1 MRRILTAVGLPFA
14 LVAATAAIA
23 RPVRAA
29 DAPLRIDDAV
39 KLALAKNEAAQI
51 ADYQV
56 DVADAAVEKARVAF
70 LPVIVAAG
78 SDTIRPAPLRA
89 NVAPFAITTPVNA
102 TTGALTI
109 TQPVV
114 NLSAWPLYRQAQRLL
129 DAQRATSTDAKR
141 ILQFNAANA
150 FLQTLSQ
157 EAVLQAA
164 QRRLDAANANL
175 ADTTARAKAQLNST
189 NDVTR
194 AQVDLAAAQQEL
206 AGDVGNVQK
215 AYLSLSFVIN
225 TATTG
230 PLSAPTSTLQAA
242 ATPVPDA
249 GALVATAQNR
259 RLDLVAAIHAAR
271 AAHLFAD
278 EPMMRLAPV
287 LGLTGTLSDTP
298 YLSVPNQPVATLAAT
313 LTWTIYDAGSR
324 YADKHSRSAQA
335 SISDLQLDLLRRQV
349 TNDVHN
355 AVVLLQA
362 SQDALKAAASGVAS
376 SRKNVDETS
385 VLYRQGLATALD
397 LTTANDSRF
406 EAEIAYSG
414 AEYAMALAYLALR
427 QSMGLD
433 PIGTELR

>member
-1 MRRILTAVGLPFA
+1 MRRILTATGVPFA
-14 LVAATAAIA
+14 FVAAIA
-23 RPVRAA
+23 ATTHVAKAA
-29 DAPLRIDDAV
+29 DQPLRIEDAV

-51 ADYQV
+51 AEYQV

-70 LPVIVAAG
+70 LPVLTATG
-78 SDTIRPAPLRA
+78 SDTLRPNPIRG
-89 NVAPFAITTPVNA
+89 NVSPFAVSTPVNA

-109 TQPVV
+109 TQPVL

-129 DAQRATSTDAKR
+129 DAQRATSTDSKR

-164 QRRLDAANANL
+164 QRRVDAANANL
-175 ADTTARAKAQLNST
+175 TDTTARAKAQLNST
-189 NDVTR
+189 NDVTL

-215 AYLSLSFVIN
+215 AYLALSFVIN
-225 TATTG
+225 TPTTG
-230 PLSAPTSTLQAA
+230 PLTAPAATLQAA
-242 ATPVPDA
+242 AAPTPDA
-249 GALVATAQNR
+249 SVLVTTAQNR
-259 RLDLVAAIHAAR
+259 RLDLVAAVHAAR
-271 AAHLFAD
+271 AGHLFAD

-287 LGLTGTLSDTP
+287 LGLTGILSDTP
-298 YLSVPNQPVATLAAT
+298 YLTTPNQPVATLAAT

-324 YADKHSRSAQA
+324 YADKHSRDAQA
-335 SISDLQLDLLRRQV
+335 SITDLQLDLIRRQV

-355 AVVLLQA
+355 ALVLLQA
-362 SQDALKAAASGVAS
+362 SQEALKAAAVGVAA

-385 VLYRQGLATALD
+385 VLYRQGLTTALN
-397 LTTANDSRF
+397 LTNANDSRF

-427 QSMGLD
+427 QSVGLD